1 MYLCNIYTLICNKI
15 LRNMKKFTLVLFAL
29 LAMLP
34 QGLWAAETTID
45 NVQYNYSGT
54 TATVIGVIDKTVTS
68 ITIPNIIT
76 VSETYY
82 NVTAID
88 DNSFKGCT
96 QLTNVIFEGTSFPT
110 TWGTNVFNGLRPNLI
125 ITFDGIEYTH
135 QGSTWDNGDRFK
147 VTGHTASGSYTI
159 LNDINNIPV
168 REITKNALGGLSN
181 KTVTIPENITTI
193 SNEAFVKFTNGALD
207 NANRL
212 SNIIVSDENTKFF
225 TQNGALYSAV
235 DGEIELITCPVKSS
249 YSNIW
254 ASGITS
260 IGPNAFLCHRNLSSI
275 TIPATV
281 KKIGESA
288 FNLAG
293 ADASSLNITLASGSK
308 LEIIGRAAFQRSG
321 ITQINLENSKL
332 KEIGEQGFM
341 ECLKLT
347 SISFPS
353 SFEKIGA
360 SAFSG
365 CKLLENLTFNG
376 TSLKT
381 ISGYAFYNCKL
392 YSPFRIPDGVVT
404 IQQYAF
410 NVSSDFNSKLS
421 YGPGIVEIP
430 ASVTTIHET
439 AFPYGVIK
447 QHKLNIDFAG
457 KEWATYYS
465 MEDLELPDGLEAYAI
480 TGFKSDDPTRLETE
494 VLKYIH
500 KEEAILLHKTK
511 TLQEELW
518 CGAPTDEAKTADNGK
533 HSNSD
538 IFKGSVTG
546 IINFSSLSGNKYV
559 LENDQFVKAH
569 QGTLPPFRCYIVTYE
584 ETVPASVLYI
594 NDDSNTII
602 IQEEGELVNKN
613 NTAIG
618 SVNLSDTDDGKKK
631 LTVKPGELYYAY
643 KNDITIRK
651 NTTAAHGRAP
661 SLDNTTYILSF
672 VGNDQDPDPSK
683 TIEYAFD
690 PNGATAL
697 EITVNFHK
705 RQSLNNTSIEKNAE
719 LSQSSYTYDG
729 KSHKPNVTLLNYDN
743 EKVDAKNYSW
753 DWVDNINAGTGI
765 VRITGKREFM
775 GSYDKSFTIAKR
787 DINLVSVKDSK
798 GNLVDN
804 NYETIYTGSPI
815 FSEANLTIKDIISNK
830 NIIKDGD
837 YDITFNNITDVSTK
851 SQKARINIESKAAS
865 NYKGTKVI
873 YFTINPKDL
882 TGINITIDE
891 QPYTGDPITP
901 TLVIKDG
908 ELTVDQNNYDAV
920 FSNNINVGTA
930 NVDITFKGNYTGST
944 SATFQI
950 EDKEIER
957 DLNLQFN
964 GTEKWATYYA
974 SENLRLVDGQ
984 GLNIFVVTGF
994 TSNSLVTRE
1003 VNFIPRNTAVLL
1015 QRTGTKTKD
1024 FKGKTMLSKDAI
1036 LPAGVTPNDIFQGTV
1051 EGINDLSKLSGNK
1064 FVLIDDKFVQTA
1076 GGQLKENR
1084 CYLNLGDATIE
1095 GVIPINSEKDPE
1107 DVIKL
1112 EEGKENKSAGKV
1124 EISKKDGIATIT
1136 VTPISVL
1143 YAELN
1148 NITVVR
1154 SAKATSARAPQFNDS
1169 KVEVKAVNPSA
1180 DPSETTKYT
1189 FQYQDGYN
1197 YQITVDFQKR
1207 IDLQKAS
1214 YKPVVTLKNTN
1225 FEYDGTEHKP
1235 DVKSVTVEV
1244 NGKTKTVDPSNYE
1257 ITYDNNVN
1265 AGKGKVI
1272 ITGKR
1277 YFMNTKEATFDIKQR
1292 DISKVSVSPNPIP
1305 NQTYTGLDIKPELT
1319 ITDIE
1324 GGKNIINENDYTIK
1338 YIGNKNAG
1346 KATVVIESQK
1356 INYKGNKDVF
1366 FNILPKDITE
1376 TAKITEIEDQSYT
1389 GSAIKPDLVIM
1400 DGEFFVTENDYD
1412 AVYSNN
1418 IEVGT
1423 ATINITFKR
1432 NYSGTASIT
1441 FQIKDAEL
1449 PRKIQN
1455 VFNGEE
1461 EWATYI
1467 RSENISIPKEEGLKI
1482 FVVTGFTNNSLVTQE
1497 VNFIPKNTAVLLQR
1511 SDKSKNTF
1519 EGHTMPKGTKL
1530 DGVTPNTDLFIGT
1543 TTGINDLAD
1552 ISGNKFVLFNDK
1564 FMGVASGTLLP
1575 SRCYLNLGDAKIEGL
1590 DTLFIGKGPN
1600 DIILLEEGKE
1610 MKNIG
1615 TASLAVTGELAT
1627 ITVKPI
1633 DLLYATVDNIT
1644 VVRSVNATSARAP
1657 KFDDNIKITAINPD
1671 SDPSGTTYY
1680 AFKYEEGYNYQVIVD
1695 LQKRKSF
1702 QNNNVKRVIN
1712 LESYDYTYDGT
1723 EKRPKVIS
1731 VTYDG
1736 EIVDPNNYTIS
1747 YQNNVNA
1754 GSGEI
1759 HITGKCIFT
1768 SDFHST
1774 FSIKKRSINLA
1785 TIEAIPNI
1793 TYNGEPI
1800 EPNIVI
1806 KDVIKGS
1813 TNNII
1818 TENDYD
1824 IIYKNNINVGEATV
1838 SIKSKEANYTDTK
1851 EVSFNIVQKDIT
1863 KTAVIDAIK
1872 DIEYTGDSI
1881 KPILTIWD
1889 GRLVVPATDYDAIYI
1904 DCLYPGTATINIVF
1918 KGNYKGTAK
1927 TSFKIKEKIYQRTFN
1942 ITFDGSN
1949 QWTTFFWHEN
1959 LSLPEG
1965 LKAYVVTGHKENKT
1979 ELITQEIN
1987 FVPMNIGV
1995 LLQRTNSQTEFKSNT
2010 LPSDTKLTGVIP
2022 DKNLFVGTLKGVE
2035 DLSTIDGVKFVLAN
2049 DQFVQTTEGSLP
2061 ANRCYV
2067 NFGNAEGINGIS
2079 DIDTDKDVD
2088 AIIIK
2093 EEGKENAKVG
2103 TASISEVKNGKITL
2117 TVTPSKGF
2125 YVISENITVIRSL
2138 SAGAARSSRHVP
2150 AVEDS
2155 KVSITA
2161 VDATADP
2168 SGTTKYTYPYET
2180 GYHYQITI
2188 DFHKCIDL
2196 SKKETKTVVTLKKE
2210 SYEYDG
2216 TEKKPVVESV
2226 TIDGEKV
2233 DASNYSI
2240 SFQKNITAG
2249 TAKVIVTGKR
2259 FFTGIKEAS
2268 FIISQR
2274 DFSNAS
2280 IEVNI
2285 PDQEYTGSPIE
2296 PTVGIVVKDIII
2308 DSDGNETNILREDDY
2323 ILEYKNNIE
2332 IGTATVT
2339 VKPAMKNYKGSSR
2352 DFTFNIIPA
2361 TGIDHLTIDE
2371 QEGQWY
2377 DLNGQRINRPTQK
2390 GIYILRDKNK
2400 KIKKVRVK

>member
-1 MYLCNIYTLICNKI
+1 
-15 LRNMKKFTLVLFAL
+15 MKKFTLVLFTL
-29 LAMLP
+29 LALLP
-34 QGLWAAETTID
+34 QGLWAAEKTI
-45 NVQYNYSGT
+45 NGVTYRYESA
-54 TATVIGVIDKTVTS
+54 TATVIGVSDNTVTS
-68 ITIPNIIT
+68 ITIPSIIT
-76 VSETYY
+76 VSETDY
-82 NVTAID
+82 NVTVIG
-88 DNSFKGCT
+88 DNAFKGCT

-110 TWGTNVFNGLRPNLI
+110 TWGTNVFNGLRPNLK

-135 QGSTWDNGDRFK
+135 QGSTWNNGDIFK
-147 VTGHTASGSYTI
+147 VTGHTDSGNYTI
-159 LNDINNIPV
+159 INAINNIPV
-168 REITKNALGGLSN
+168 REIAKNALGGLSN

-193 SNEAFVKFTNGALD
+193 SNQAFTKFTNGSLD

-212 SNIIVSDENTKFF
+212 SNIIVSNGNTKFF
-225 TQNGALYSAV
+225 TKNGALYSKV
-235 DGEIELITCPVKSS
+235 DDEIELITCPVKSS
-249 YSNIW
+249 YSSIW
-254 ASGITS
+254 ADGITS

-281 KKIGESA
+281 KTIGESA

-293 ADASSLNITLASGSK
+293 ADASALNITLVSGSK

-321 ITQINLENSKL
+321 ITHINLEESKL

-341 ECLKLT
+341 ECLQLT

-410 NVSSDFNSKLS
+410 NVSDDFNSELS
-421 YGPGIVEIP
+421 YIPGHVKIP

-447 QHKLNIDFAG
+447 QHKLNIDFEG

-465 MEDLELPDGLEAYAI
+465 MEDLELPDGLEAHAI
-480 TGFKSDDPTRLETE
+480 TGFKPDDPTKLNLTK
-494 VLKYIH
+494 LSYIH
-500 KEEAILLHKTK
+500 KEEAILLHKTGS
-511 TLQEELW
+511 LQEDLW
-518 CGAPTDEAKTADNGK
+518 CGAPTEDAKTEDNGK
-533 HSNSD
+533 KSD
-538 IFKGSVTG
+538 PNIFKGSVIG
-546 IINFSSLSGNKYV
+546 IKNFSSLSGNKYV
-559 LENDQFVKAH
+559 LENDQFVKVH
-569 QGTLPPFRCYIVTYE
+569 QGSLPPFRCYIVTDE
-584 ETVPASVLYI
+584 EAVPASVLYI
-594 NDDSNTII
+594 NDDNNTII
-602 IQEEGELVNKN
+602 IQEEGKLINKN

-618 SVNLSDTDDGKKK
+618 SVSLSDTDDGKKK
-631 LTVKPGELYYAY
+631 LTVIPGELYYAY

-661 SLDNTTYILSF
+661 SLDNTTYSLTI

-683 TIEYAFD
+683 TIEYTFD
-690 PNGATAL
+690 PKEFDSKGATAF

-705 RQSLNNTSIEKNAE
+705 CKSLNNTSVAKNVE

-729 KSHKPNVTLLNYDN
+729 KSHKPNVTRLNYDN
-743 EKVDAKNYSW
+743 EEVNAKNYNVG
-753 DWVDNINAGTGI
+753 WVNNINAGTGI
-765 VRITGKREFM
+765 VRITGEREFI
-775 GSYDKSFTIAKR
+775 GTLDKTFSIGKR

-804 NYETIYTGSPI
+804 NYETIYTGNPI
-815 FSEANLTIKDIISNK
+815 FSKDNLTIEDIINSK
-830 NIIKDGD
+830 NIIKDGENGD
-837 YDITFNNITDVSTK
+837 YDVSFENITDVSIK
-851 SQKARINIESKAAS
+851 SQKARINIVSKAAS

-882 TGINITIDE
+882 TGIKITIDE

-908 ELTVDQNNYDAV
+908 ELTVDKNNYDAV
-920 FSNNINVGTA
+920 HSNNINVGTA
-930 NVDITFKGNYTGST
+930 TVDVTFKGNYTGTT

-950 EDKEIER
+950 VDNEIER
-957 DLNLQFN
+957 GLNLIFN
-964 GTEKWATYYA
+964 GTEQWATYYA
-974 SENLRLVDGQ
+974 SENLRLVEGQ
-984 GLNIFVVTGF
+984 GLNIFVITGLDGTNKAVVTKK
-994 TSNSLVTRE
+994 
-1003 VNFIPRNTAVLL
+1003 VNFIPKNTAVLL

-1024 FKGKTMLSKDAI
+1024 FKGKTMFSKDAT

-1064 FVLIDDKFVQTA
+1064 FVLVDDKFVQAA
-1076 GGQLKENR
+1076 GGKLEENR

-1095 GVIPINSEKDPE
+1095 GVIPLNSEKDPE

-1112 EEGKENKSAGKV
+1112 EEGKENKNAGKV
-1124 EISKKDGIATIT
+1124 EISKKDGIETIT

-1154 SAKATSARAPQFNDS
+1154 SAKTTSARAPQFDDS
-1169 KVEVKAVNPSA
+1169 KVTVTAVNPKA
-1180 DPSETTKYT
+1180 DPSGTT
-1189 FQYQDGYN
+1189 QYKFNYKEGYS

-1235 DVKSVTVEV
+1235 DIKSVTVEV
-1244 NGKTKTVDPSNYE
+1244 NGKTETVDPSNYE

-1292 DISKVSVSPNPIP
+1292 DISKVSVTPNPIP
-1305 NQTYTGLDIKPELT
+1305 DQTYRGTSYNAEDLKLT

-1324 GGKNIINENDYTIK
+1324 GGKNIIKENDYTIK
-1338 YIGNKNAG
+1338 YIDNKNAG

-1356 INYKGNKDVF
+1356 INYKESKDVF

-1376 TAKITEIEDQSYT
+1376 TAKITEIEDQAYT

-1400 DGEFFVTENDYD
+1400 DGEFFVTKDDYD

-1418 IEVGT
+1418 VEAGT

-1432 NYSGTASIT
+1432 NYSGTSSIT

-1467 RSENISIPKEEGLKI
+1467 RNENISIPKEEGLKI

-1564 FMGVASGTLLP
+1564 FMRVASGTLLP
-1575 SRCYLNLGDAKIEGL
+1575 SRCYLNLGDTKIEGL

-1615 TASLAVTGELAT
+1615 TASLAVTGDLAT
-1627 ITVKPI
+1627 ITVIPNN
-1633 DLLYATVDNIT
+1633 LLYATVDNIT
-1644 VVRSVNATSARAP
+1644 VVRNISAKSARAP
-1657 KFDDNIKITAINPD
+1657 KFDDNIKITAISPN

-1680 AFKYEEGYNYQVIVD
+1680 TFKYEEGYNYQVIVD

-1712 LESYDYTYDGT
+1712 LESNNFTYDGT

-1754 GSGEI
+1754 GSGEV

-1774 FSIKKRSINLA
+1774 FSIKKRSIKLA
-1785 TIEAIPNI
+1785 TIEAIPNM

-1800 EPNIVI
+1800 KPNVVI
-1806 KDVIKGS
+1806 KDIIEGS

-1818 TENDYD
+1818 TDNDYELVY
-1824 IIYKNNINVGEATV
+1824 INNINVGNATV
-1838 SIKSKEANYTDTK
+1838 TIKSKETNYTSQRD
-1851 EVSFNIVQKDIT
+1851 VFFNIIPKNLSLKGNKPTIEPIKVQYYTGEPIKPEL
-1863 KTAVIDAIK
+1863 VIK
-1872 DIEYTGDSI
+1872 DGN
-1881 KPILTIWD
+1881 LTI
-1889 GRLVVPATDYDAIYI
+1889 PADNYDVEYSNNINE
-1904 DCLYPGTATINIVF
+1904 GEATVNITF

-1927 TSFKIKEKIYQRTFN
+1927 TTFKIEFKEERKTLNVDFGN
-1942 ITFDGSN
+1942 DEWITYYSPIDLKN
-1949 QWTTFFWHEN
+1949 V
-1959 LSLPEG
+1959 EG
-1965 LKAYVVTGHKENKT
+1965 LNIFVVTGLNKGQDIDLKT
-1979 ELITQEIN
+1979 EAIKFI
-1987 FVPMNIGV
+1987 PKNIGV
-1995 LLQRTNSQTEFKSNT
+1995 LLQRTDNTKTTFTGLTMPSNT
-2010 LPSDTKLTGVIP
+2010 
-2022 DKNLFVGTLKGVE
+2022 TLKNVTPDTDLFRGTSIGIE
-2035 DLSTIDGVKFVLAN
+2035 DMKTIDGIKYILVN
-2049 DQFVQTTEGSLP
+2049 DRFIQTIEGPLP

-2067 NFGNAEGINGIS
+2067 FISNDDEEGINHVEG
-2079 DIDTDKDVD
+2079 DD
-2088 AIIIK
+2088 ANGIIIL
-2093 EEGKENAKVG
+2093 EEGESSKTAGTVTVSKVG
-2103 TASISEVKNGKITL
+2103 TDGYKTITITPASVLYATKDEIRVVRSIKNSGQ
-2117 TVTPSKGF
+2117 
-2125 YVISENITVIRSL
+2125 
-2138 SAGAARSSRHVP
+2138 ASSRNRAP
-2150 AVEDS
+2150 GIENTLVEVIPV
-2155 KVSITA
+2155 K
-2161 VDATADP
+2161 ATADP
-2168 SGTTKYTYPYET
+2168 SKKTQYKFKYDKNYN
-2180 GYHYQITI
+2180 YQVTVN
-2188 DFHKCIDL
+2188 FKKRIDL
-2196 SKKETKTVVTLKKE
+2196 SKPEISNPVVTLNAEDIKDLV
-2210 SYEYDG
+2210 YDG
-2216 TEKKPVVESV
+2216 KAKTPRVDIITCNGTTVSPSYYTVTYQNNTNAGKPR
-2226 TIDGEKV
+2226 
-2233 DASNYSI
+2233 
-2240 SFQKNITAG
+2240 
-2249 TAKVIVTGKR
+2249 VIITGKG
-2259 FFTGIKEAS
+2259 FLMGSTHAEFSIGK
-2268 FIISQR
+2268 R
-2274 DFSNAS
+2274 DFSNVTVK
-2280 IEVNI
+2280 EPI
-2285 PDQEYTGSPIE
+2285 PDQEYTGNPII
-2296 PTVGIVVKDIII
+2296 P
-2308 DSDGNETNILREDDY
+2308 TNILITDMVDGVNIVNDTDY
-2323 ILEYKNNIE
+2323 ELICENNIE
-2332 IGTATVT
+2332 VGTAKVT
-2339 VKPAMKNYKGSSR
+2339 VKPVNNYYGSWR
-2352 DFTFNIIPA
+2352 DYHFNIIPA
-2361 TGIDHLTIDE
+2361 TGIDHMTIDE
-2371 QEGQWY
+2371 LEGQWF

-2390 GIYILRDKNK
+2390 RVYILRDKNK
-2400 KIKKVRVK
+2400 KMKKVRVK